1 MNNKAKIWL
10 KAIRAPFL
18 TATIIPIILG
28 AVIGWTEINT
38 FYWGYFALT
47 LVGGIFIHI
56 GVNLANDYFDHLSGN
71 DWNNQT
77 PTPFSGGSRVIQDR
91 AVKPYQILLAALTSF
106 ALGSLIG
113 LYLNYILPGNVILYI
128 GIAGVFLGFFYTGRP
143 IQIGYRGLG
152 LGELATGLGFGPLM
166 VVGSYYV
173 QTQHLTPIPFL
184 ASVPVALLIALV
196 LYINEF
202 PDYEA
207 DKSVNKKT
215 LPVILGKERAAYLF
229 YGLLLSTYLYTVIL
243 VILGLLPVFGLI
255 TILTFPLAV
264 KIIRITMAHKDKAYE
279 LIPANASTIMVHL
292 TFGAGL
298 IIAYVIDGLLF

>member
-1 MNNKAKIWL
+1 MNKLKIWL

-18 TATIIPIILG
+18 TATIIPIVLG
-28 AVIGWTEINT
+28 AVIGWAEINT
-38 FYWGYFALT
+38 FHWWYFALA
-47 LVGGIFIHI
+47 LIGGIFVHI
-56 GVNLANDYFDHLSGN
+56 GVNLSNDYFDHLSRD

-77 PTPFSGGSRVIQDR
+77 PTPFSGGSRVIQQG
-91 AVKPYQILLAALTSF
+91 VIKPYQILLAALTSF
-106 ALGSLIG
+106 TLGSLIG
-113 LYLNYILPGNVILYI
+113 LYLNYVLPGNVILYI
-128 GIAGVFLGFFYTGRP
+128 GIAGVFLGFFYTGFP
-143 IQIGYRGLG
+143 LQIGYRGLG

-173 QTQHLTPIPFL
+173 QTGHLAIIPFL

-215 LPVILGKERAAYLF
+215 LPVVLGRERAAYLF

-243 VILGLLPVFGLI
+243 VILGLMPIFGLI
-255 TILTFPLAV
+255 TLLTFPLAI
-264 KIIRITMAHKDKAYE
+264 KIIRVTMAHKDKPLE

-292 TFGAGL
+292 SFGACL
-298 IIAYVIDGLLF
+298 IIAYVIDGWL

>member
-1 MNNKAKIWL
+1 MNKLKIWL

-18 TATIIPIILG
+18 TATIIPIVLG
-28 AVIGWTEINT
+28 AVIGWAEINT
-38 FYWGYFALT
+38 FHWWYFALA
-47 LVGGIFIHI
+47 LIGGIFVHI
-56 GVNLANDYFDHLSGN
+56 GVNLSNDYFDHLSRD

-77 PTPFSGGSRVIQDR
+77 PTPFSGGSRVIQQG
-91 AVKPYQILLAALTSF
+91 VIKPYQILLAALTSF

-113 LYLNYILPGNVILYI
+113 LYLNYVLPGNVILYI
-128 GIAGVFLGFFYTGRP
+128 GIAGVFLGFFYTGFP
-143 IQIGYRGLG
+143 LQIGYRGLG

-173 QTQHLTPIPFL
+173 QTQHLNLIPFL
-184 ASVPVALLIALV
+184 ASVPVGLLIALV

-215 LPVILGKERAAYLF
+215 LPVVLGRERAAYLF

-243 VILGLLPVFGLI
+243 VILGLMPIFGLI
-255 TILTFPLAV
+255 TLLTFPLAI
-264 KIIRITMAHKDKAYE
+264 KIIRVTMAHKDKPLE

-292 TFGAGL
+292 SFGACL
-298 IIAYVIDGLLF
+298 IIAYVIDGWL

>member
-1 MNNKAKIWL
+1 MPNKLKVWL

-18 TATIIPIILG
+18 TATIIPIVLG
-28 AVIGWTEINT
+28 AVVAWAQYDA
-38 FYWGYFALT
+38 FHWGYFALT
-47 LVGGIFIHI
+47 LIGGIFIHI
-56 GVNLANDYFDHLSGN
+56 GVNLSNDYFDHLSRN

-77 PTPFSGGSRVIQDR
+77 PTPFSGGSRVIQDG
-91 AVKPYQILLAALTSF
+91 VIKPYQILMVALISF

-113 LYLNYILPGNVILYI
+113 LYLNYTLPGNVILYI
-128 GIAGVFLGFFYTGRP
+128 GIIGVFLGFFYTGKP
-143 IQIGYRGLG
+143 IQIGYKGLG
-152 LGELATGLGFGPLM
+152 LGELATGLGFGPVM

-173 QTQHLTPIPFL
+173 QTQQLTPIPFL
-184 ASVPVALLIALV
+184 VSVPVALLIALV

-215 LPVILGKERAAYLF
+215 LPVILGRERAAYLF
-229 YGLLLSTYLYTVIL
+229 YGLLLSTYLYTIIL
-243 VILGLLPVFGLI
+243 VILGIIPVFGLI

-264 KIIRITMAHKDKAYE
+264 KIIKVTMAHKDKPFE

-292 TFGAGL
+292 SFGAGL
-298 IIAYVIDGLLF
+298 IIAYVMDGLL

>member
-1 MNNKAKIWL
+1 MNKLKIWL

-18 TATIIPIILG
+18 TATIIPIVLG
-28 AVIGWTEINT
+28 AVIGWAEINT
-38 FYWGYFALT
+38 FHWWYFALA
-47 LVGGIFIHI
+47 LIGGIFVHI
-56 GVNLANDYFDHLSGN
+56 GVNLSNDYFDHLSRD

-77 PTPFSGGSRVIQDR
+77 PTPFSGGSRVIQQG
-91 AVKPYQILLAALTSF
+91 VIKPYQILLAALTSF
-106 ALGSLIG
+106 TLGSLIG
-113 LYLNYILPGNVILYI
+113 LYLNYVLPGNVILYI
-128 GIAGVFLGFFYTGRP
+128 GIAGVFLGFFYTGFP
-143 IQIGYRGLG
+143 LQIGYRGLG
-152 LGELATGLGFGPLM
+152 LGELAPGLVFGPLM

-173 QTQHLTPIPFL
+173 QTGHLAILPFL

-215 LPVILGKERAAYLF
+215 LPVVLGRERAAYLF

-255 TILTFPLAV
+255 TLLTFPLAV
-264 KIIRITMAHKDKAYE
+264 KIIRVTMAHKDKPLE

-292 TFGAGL
+292 SFGACL
-298 IIAYVIDGLLF
+298 IIAYVIDGWL